1 MVGAGR
7 DLPLQISCRMY
18 KKYQKDSNYSYTLG
32 YATTLDLLR
41 YQPQHVLRVAAKPEN
56 EDNQTF
62 QEIKRLCAQHRIEF
76 IVNANQIDRLSLKEN
91 CYVVGFFKKYP
102 MQLQPN
108 TNHVMLVNPSDMG
121 NMGTIIRTMLGFNHT
136 NLAVIKPGCDV
147 WAPKVV
153 RGSMGALFQVNV
165 EYFNSLDEYHAQH
178 AHNKFYPFI
187 LEGKTELKNLN
198 PPQPYT
204 LIFGNEGAG
213 LPDEYSSMGKSVV
226 IKHSKNIDSLN
237 LGISV
242 SLALYQVS
250 N

>member
-1 MVGAGR
+1 MF
-7 DLPLQISCRMY
+7 
-18 KKYQKDSNYSYTLG
+18 KKYQKEADYSYTLG

-56 EDNQTF
+56 EDNRTL
-62 QEIKRLCAQHRIEF
+62 QEIKQLCLQHKIEF

-102 MQLQPN
+102 MQIAPQS
-108 TNHVMLVNPSDMG
+108 NHIMLVNPSDMG

-153 RGSMGALFQVNV
+153 RGSMGALFHVNV
-165 EYFNSLDEYHAQH
+165 EYFNSFDDYHSIHPHQH
-178 AHNKFYPFI
+178 LYPFI
-187 LEGKTELKNLN
+187 LEGKTKLKKLQPTN
-198 PPQPYT
+198 PYT

-213 LPDEYSSMGKSVV
+213 LPDEYNEVGESVV
-226 IKHSKNIDSLN
+226 ITHSDKIDSLN

-242 SLALYQVS
+242 SLALYQVTY
-250 N
+250 